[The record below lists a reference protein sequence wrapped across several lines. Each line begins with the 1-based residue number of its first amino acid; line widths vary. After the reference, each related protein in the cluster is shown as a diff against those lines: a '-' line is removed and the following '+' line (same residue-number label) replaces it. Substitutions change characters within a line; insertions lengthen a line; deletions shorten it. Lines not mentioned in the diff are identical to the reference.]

1 MTDPEDD
8 PDEPDREPDE
18 LLDSGVGRD
27 TPTDAD
33 RSGSEAESVEDPADD
48 SPDPSAAPLSDL
60 AGDLSEGDLAA
71 TEEDLFERKET
82 PEIDRE
88 ALWRQV
94 ADEETAERAIEEMD
108 IDADED
114 PGVETPSPTE
124 REGIERVV
132 EKSSYCHA
140 CPHFSGPPEVRCT
153 HGGTEILEAVDME
166 HFRVVDCPIVEEN
179 EELEQ
184 F

>member
-1 MTDPEDD
+1 MSDPDDTGDRDD
-8 PDEPDREPDE
+8 PLVDAAGERQATD
-18 LLDSGVGRD
+18 
-27 TPTDAD
+27 DAD
-33 RSGSEAESVEDPADD
+33 DGDGTAPE
-48 SPDPSAAPLSDL
+48 AAPLSDL

-71 TEEDLFERKET
+71 TEEDLFEQKQT

-108 IDADED
+108 IDADD
-114 PGVETPSPTE
+114 PQVETPASPE
-124 REGIERVV
+124 REGVERVV
-132 EKSSYCHA
+132 EKSAYCHA
-140 CPHFSGPPEVRCT
+140 CPHFSSPPDVRCT
-153 HGGTEILEAVDME
+153 HEGTEILEAVDME
-166 HFRVVDCPIVEEN
+166 HFRVVDCPIVQEN